1 MYSIE
6 LKNGKTFNCDEKDTI
21 FHGAKASGI
30 LLEHSCLAA
39 RCSSCKVQ
47 VVEGKTLNIQDE
59 NVLTAKEKEQGYV
72 LSCNVKPRSN
82 IKLNTVDL
90 GEYKLSPSKTLPAKI
105 QSLELLTPSVL
116 KVILRIP
123 QAQKINFLPGQ
134 YVNLIKGSIK
144 RSYSIANNTAEEG
157 QVEFLIKNYPG
168 GAMSNYF
175 FNEANVND
183 LLRMEGP
190 LGSFFLRNSTAHKL
204 VFLATGTGIAPVK
217 SILEQIA
224 AQKTRVQDKHI
235 YVLWG
240 GRYLEDLFWKPIFE
254 RDNFHYIP
262 VLSREN
268 VGWEGA
274 KGYIQDT
281 LLDLISDFSDT
292 EVYACGSNQMIEA
305 ARELLYSKGLPRD
318 QYYSDAFVQTN

>member
-1 MYSIE
+1 VYNIS
-6 LKNGKTFNCDEKDTI
+6 LKNGKTYDCAETDTI
-21 FHGAKASGI
+21 FQGAKYSGI

-47 VVEGKTLNIQDE
+47 VVEGQTINIQDE
-59 NVLTAKEKEQGYV
+59 NVLTAQEKEQGYV
-72 LSCNVKPRSN
+72 LSCNVKPRSD
-82 IKLNTVDL
+82 IKLNNVDL
-90 GEYKLSPSKTLPAKI
+90 GEYMLSPSRTLPAKI
-105 QSLELLTPSVL
+105 HSMELLTPSVL
-116 KVILRIP
+116 KVMLRIP
-123 QAQKINFLPGQ
+123 PAQNFSFLAGQ
-134 YVNLIKGSIK
+134 YVNLIKGSTK
-144 RSYSIANNTAEEG
+144 RSYSIANNSVEDG

-175 FNEANVND
+175 FNEAKVND

-190 LGSFFLRNSTAHKL
+190 LGSFFLRNSKTHKL

-224 AQKTRVQDKHI
+224 AQQTRVQDKHI

-240 GRYLEDLFWKPIFE
+240 GRYLEDLFWKPTFE
-254 RDNFHYIP
+254 RANFHFIP

-274 KGYIQDT
+274 KGYVQDM
-281 LLDLISDFSDT
+281 LLNLINDFSDT

-305 ARELLYSKGLPRD
+305 AREFLYSKGLPKD
-318 QYYSDAFVQTN
+318 QFYSDAFVQTN